1 MSSLEICKSG
11 WLEMSKKPFTDLAS
25 ITSAELLRDIGSNM
39 DNGLSEEEASIRLN
53 AVGAN
58 VQTEKSQSNP
68 LKIFLHQFQ
77 SSVVALL
84 LIAAVASAFYHEFL
98 QAAGIL
104 IAVLVNALTGF
115 YMEYKADISLSGLKK
130 LAGATART
138 IRSGQHCDLDV
149 SQLVPGDI
157 VILEAGCR
165 VPADLRAID
174 SAALSVDQSPITGES
189 VPVFKDQHKAEDAE
203 ELSNI
208 IFQGS
213 LICSGRAKA
222 VVLKTGKSSSL
233 GRLGTFIEETES
245 GGTPLERQL
254 EQLGQHLS
262 ILTIIICAVV
272 VLIGLVQKQEML
284 LMIET
289 GIALAVAAIPEG
301 LPVLATLAL
310 AVGTERMVMHKAILR
325 HLSAVETLGCT
336 SIICTDKTGTLTEN
350 RMLATNICFNKR
362 AINVTGGG
370 YAPFGSFIE
379 DGIDIDPDRDYCL
392 RELLTAGTLCN
403 DARLEEHDEKGWHVH
418 GDPTEGALISLAEK
432 AGIAQEIVLRRYP
445 RIAEL
450 PFDLERKRMTTIHSE
465 SQGWARA
472 YCKGSPGALIE
483 LCTSYLSQEGIKPID
498 EETRLNFIS
507 ENQRLASQ
515 GLRVLAFA
523 RKEIQLSDVQKGLAA
538 RSSSNLV
545 NIDTTQL
552 PNQEEIEKDF
562 VFLGLVGM
570 KDPAKEGV
578 REAISRCNEAG
589 IRVIMLTG
597 DQVGTATA
605 IGEELGIL
613 NPNHKVP
620 ESVLSGKQLAEMT
633 DEQAVAA
640 LKSASVVAR
649 VAPEMKLGIVKHL
662 QSDGSIVAMTGDG
675 VNDAPALKQANIGVA
690 MGQTGTDLACAAA
703 QMVICDDNFRTIV
716 SAVEQ
721 GRTIYG
727 NIRRSVCYLL
737 TASLA
742 SVLVVALGITVDA
755 GLTLSPLQLLWLNL
769 IMHIFPGLAIVLQ
782 PGDPGVMSY
791 PPRKPNEKIVS
802 RRQQLRI
809 LMRSVVVSFV
819 VIFGLTMNTTGL
831 NSKIEL
837 TSLGLAT
844 ISMALLMQSWAWLGS
859 DENGNYNIR
868 RMFIINRPMILNMLV
883 AIGLLLAAIYL
894 PGLKEVLGTCSLNF
908 ETMAYSFFLAGVAF
922 VSTITVE
929 TALSFY
935 KKGPHSNPDRI

>member
-1 MSSLEICKSG
+1 MSTLEFAKTAHWHEI
-11 WLEMSKKPFTDLAS
+11 SKKPF
-25 ITSAELLRDIGSNM
+25 AELAALPSSELLQQM
-39 DNGLSEEEASIRLN
+39 DCSMESGLAKEEAEQRLLIAGEN
-53 AVGAN
+53 
-58 VQTEKSQSNP
+58 THTKELKSDP

-84 LIAAVASAFYHEFL
+84 LLASIASAFYHEYL

-104 IAVLVNALTGF
+104 LAVIVNALTGF
-115 YMEYKADISLSGLKK
+115 YMEYKADVSLTGLKK
-130 LAGATART
+130 LAGASART
-138 IRSGQHCDLDV
+138 IRSGQHCDLEV
-149 SQLVPGDI
+149 SRLVPGDL

-174 SAALSVDQSPITGES
+174 SVALSVDQSPITGES
-189 VPVFKDQHKAEDAE
+189 IPVFKAQNSSENPDD
-203 ELSNI
+203 LTNI
-208 IFQGS
+208 IYQGS
-213 LICSGRAKA
+213 LICSGRATA
-222 VVLKTGKSSSL
+222 VVLKTGRNSSL
-233 GRLGTFIEETES
+233 GRLGTFIEQTES
-245 GGTPLERQL
+245 GATPLERQL
-254 EQLGQHLS
+254 EELGRHLS
-262 ILTIIICAVV
+262 LLTIIICAVV
-272 VLIGLVQKQEML
+272 VAIGLSQKQEML

-310 AVGTERMVMHKAILR
+310 AVGTERMVKHKAILR

-350 RMLATNICFNKR
+350 RMLATNVSLNR
-362 AINVTGGG
+362 RQINVTGGG
-370 YAPFGSFIE
+370 YAPFGSFVE
-379 DGIDIDPDRDYCL
+379 NGIDIDPDRDYCL
-392 RELLTAGTLCN
+392 KELLSAGTLCN
-403 DARLEEHDEKGWHVH
+403 DARLEEHDEKGWHIH

-432 AGIAQEIVLRRYP
+432 AGIAQDQLLQEMP
-445 RIAEL
+445 RVAEL
-450 PFDLERKRMTTIHSE
+450 PFDLSRKRMTTVHKDG
-465 SQGWARA
+465 QGQLSA

-483 LCTSYLSQEGIKPID
+483 LCTNYLTETGIIPID
-498 EETRLNFIS
+498 EVQRTKFIE

-523 RKEIQLSDVQKGLAA
+523 KRNIDFPTESLSPKEIETDL
-538 RSSSNLV
+538 
-545 NIDTTQL
+545 T
-552 PNQEEIEKDF
+552 
-562 VFLGLVGM
+562 FLGLIGM

-578 REAISRCNEAG
+578 RDAIERCDKAG

-613 NPNHKVP
+613 SEKRKVADA
-620 ESVLSGKQLAEMT
+620 VLSGKQLEEMT
-633 DEQAVAA
+633 NEQAVAA
-640 LKSASVVAR
+640 LKNASVVSR
-649 VAPEMKLGIVKHL
+649 VAPEMKLGIVRHL

-690 MGQTGTDLACAAA
+690 MGQSGTDLACAAA

-742 SVLVVALGITVDA
+742 SVLVVALGIVFDA

-791 PPRKPNEKIVS
+791 PPRKADEKIVS
-802 RRQQLRI
+802 QRQQLRI
-809 LMRSVVVSFV
+809 LLRSIIVSLTVVFSLSSSLP
-819 VIFGLTMNTTGL
+819 GLEARTQ
-831 NSKIEL
+831 L
-837 TSLGLAT
+837 TSFGLAT
-844 ISMALLMQSWAWLGS
+844 ISMALLLQAWAWLGS
-859 DENGNYNIR
+859 DESGNYKIG
-868 RMFIINRPMILNMLV
+868 RMFILNPTMLLNMAV
-883 AIGLLLAAIYL
+883 AVALLFLAIYM
-894 PGLKEVLGTCSLNF
+894 PGLKDVLGTQTLAPQTMLCS
-908 ETMAYSFFLAGVAF
+908 FLLATVAF
-922 VSTITVE
+922 IVSIVLESALGAWTSKINGSQKQGIT
-929 TALSFY
+929 
-935 KKGPHSNPDRI
+935 G

>member
-1 MSSLEICKSG
+1 MSMVEAPLKDR
-11 WLEMSKKPFTDLAS
+11 WLEQTKKPFTELAS
-25 ITSAELLRDIGSNM
+25 MNPTELLTVMGSDIK
-39 DNGLSEEEASIRLN
+39 DGLSSEEAESRLHAIGVN
-53 AVGAN
+53 I
-58 VQTEKSQSNP
+58 QTKKAKSDP

-84 LIAAVASAFYHEFL
+84 LLAAVASALYHEYL

-104 IAVLVNALTGF
+104 VAVLVNALTGF
-115 YMEYKADISLSGLKK
+115 YMEYKADVSLSGLKK

-138 IRSGQHCDLDV
+138 IRSGQHCDLEV
-149 SQLVPGDI
+149 SQLVPGDL

-174 SAALSVDQSPITGES
+174 SVALSVDQSPITGES
-189 VPVFKDQHKAEDAE
+189 VPVFKDQHSTQNPDD
-203 ELSNI
+203 LSNI

-213 LICSGRAKA
+213 LICSGRSTA
-222 VVLKTGKSSSL
+222 VVLKTGENSSL
-233 GRLGTFIEETES
+233 GRLGTFIEQTDS
-245 GGTPLERQL
+245 GATPLETQLEHLGRQL
-254 EQLGQHLS
+254 S
-262 ILTIIICAVV
+262 VLTVIICTLVV
-272 VLIGLVQKQEML
+272 IIGLAQKENVL

-350 RMLATNICFNKR
+350 RMLATNVCFDNREIK
-362 AINVTGGG
+362 VTGGG
-370 YAPFGSFIE
+370 YAPFGSFVE
-379 DGIDIDPDRDYCL
+379 AGANVEADRDHCL
-392 RELLTAGTLCN
+392 TELLRAGTLCN
-403 DARLEEHDEKGWHVH
+403 DARLEEHDDKGWHVH

-432 AGIAQEIVLRRYP
+432 AGVSQEELTKQLP
-445 RIAEL
+445 RMAEI
-450 PFDLERKRMTTIHSE
+450 PFDLARKRMTTLHSKGPE
-465 SQGWARA
+465 QTRA
-472 YCKGSPGALIE
+472 YCKGSPGALID
-483 LCTSYLSQEGIKPID
+483 LCSTYLSRDGVKNLDDQQRSK
-498 EETRLNFIS
+498 FIS
-507 ENQRLASQ
+507 ENNRLAQQ

-523 RKEIQLSDVQKGLAA
+523 RKDFALNSIQQQLTGNVQDNNSITLEPT
-538 RSSSNLV
+538 
-545 NIDTTQL
+545 D
-552 PNQEEIEKDF
+552 IEYDLT
-562 VFLGLVGM
+562 FLGLVGM

-578 REAISRCNEAG
+578 REAIDLCNKAG
-589 IRVIMLTG
+589 IKVIMLTG

-605 IGEELGIL
+605 IAEELNIL
-613 NPNHKVP
+613 RSEEKDEGAVI
-620 ESVLSGKQLAEMT
+620 SGKDLEAMPE
-633 DEQAVAA
+633 DRAVAA
-640 LKSASVVAR
+640 LQRASVVSR

-737 TASLA
+737 TASLT
-742 SVLVVALGITVDA
+742 SVLVVVLGITFDA
-755 GLTLSPLQLLWLNL
+755 GLALTPLQLLWLNL

-782 PGDPGVMSY
+782 PGDAGVMSY

-802 RRQQLRI
+802 PRQIWRI
-809 LMRSVVVSFV
+809 FIRSVVVSVFV
-819 VIFGLTMNTTGL
+819 LLALSSKVIETS
-831 NSKIEL
+831 SKVEL

-844 ISMALLMQSWAWLGS
+844 LSMALLMQAWAWLGS
-859 DENGNYNIR
+859 DESGNYRIT
-868 RMFIINRPMILNMLV
+868 RMLIINKPMLLNMAV
-883 AIGLLLAAIYL
+883 AIALLVAAIYM
-894 PGLKEVLGTCSLNF
+894 PGLKDVLGTTSLDLNV
-908 ETMAYSFFLAGVAF
+908 MLYALILAAASFA
-922 VSTITVE
+922 VSIALEIT
-929 TALSFY
+929 LGFR
-935 KKGPHSNPDRI
+935 KNHSVVT